1 MVTLI
6 AILNLL
12 GSATTKLYIETPE
25 NEVLE
30 LNPTDSDASEKLDFY
45 KSNYVDKV
53 ESIAKGTLSI
63 KLK

>member
-25 NEVLE
+25 NEVLG
-30 LNPTDSDASEKLDFY
+30 LDPTDPDASEKLDF
-45 KSNYVDKV
+45 
-53 ESIAKGTLSI
+53 
-63 KLK
+63 